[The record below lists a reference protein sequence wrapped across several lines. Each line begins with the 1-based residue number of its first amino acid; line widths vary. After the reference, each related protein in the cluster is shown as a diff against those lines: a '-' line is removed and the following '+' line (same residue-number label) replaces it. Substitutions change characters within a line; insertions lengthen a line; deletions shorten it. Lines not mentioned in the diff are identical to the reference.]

1 MTIPNDPMTLFV
13 TGVTSGLGRAI
24 AQNGLKG
31 GRTIVG
37 TVRRPEDAD
46 AFNALEGWPVAMR
59 VDGTDDDVLVTV
71 ERTEHEIGPIDV
83 LVANAGY
90 GQEGTT
96 EGSSMATRSPADC
109 TAHGH
114 LSTESPMSSTPIGTS
129 SSGIAPGIANAVC
142 RETGRRTRSLPI
154 PIGRMP

>member
-1 MTIPNDPMTLFV
+1 MTIPNDPMTLFL
-13 TGVTSGLGRAI
+13 TGMSSGSGRAI
-24 AQNGLKG
+24 AQSGLKG

-46 AFNALEGWPVAMR
+46 AINALEGWPVAMR

-71 ERTEHEIGPIDV
+71 ERTEHQI
-83 LVANAGY
+83 ANAGN

-96 EGSSMATRSPADC
+96 EGSSTATRSPADS

-114 LSTESPMSSTPIGTS
+114 LPTESPMSSTPNGTS

-154 PIGRMP
+154 PIGRQP